1 MLSLRAK
8 AEYRGLNMGV
18 RWMILSFAVGGV
30 VGAAVGFWRGWSA
43 CVDMRDLR
51 ERLRHARGRDR

>member
-30 VGAAVGFWRGWSA
+30 VAA
-43 CVDMRDLR
+43 R
-51 ERLRHARGRDR
+51 EVPK

>member
-1 MLSLRAK
+1 MGAK
-8 AEYRGLNMGV
+8 
-18 RWMILSFAVGGV
+18 WMILSFAVGV
-30 VGAAVGFWRGWSA
+30 AAGAAYGFWRGWSA